1 MGEERL
7 RRLTDRVRQLRARFL
22 TRRQKWKVRQTDRVR
37 QLRAHFLIRKQ
48 RWKVRLTG

>member
-37 QLRAHFLIRKQ
+37 QLGLASSTAGRNGR
-48 RWKVRLTG
+48 